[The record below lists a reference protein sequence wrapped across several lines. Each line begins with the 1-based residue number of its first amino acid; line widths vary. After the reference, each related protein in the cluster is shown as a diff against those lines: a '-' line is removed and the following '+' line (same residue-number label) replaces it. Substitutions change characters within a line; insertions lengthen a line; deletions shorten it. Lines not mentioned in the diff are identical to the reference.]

1 MSKFEESEQAYLVPE
16 DIRGFERLFPLL
28 RGLVAG
34 TDESYSFERLRLLLL
49 LARWSGTPPTIR
61 EMCRHLHL
69 PLARL
74 SSHVQRWRATHWL
87 TNEERSYQLS
97 THGRLLIFVL

>member
-16 DIRGFERLFPLL
+16 DVRGFERLFPLL

-34 TDESYSFERLRLLLL
+34 TDETYSFERLRLLLL
-49 LARWSGTPPTIR
+49 LARWSGAPPTIR

-69 PLARL
+69 PLERL
-74 SSHVQRWRATHWL
+74 SSHVQRLRATHWL

>member
-1 MSKFEESEQAYLVPE
+1 MSELEESEQAYLVSE

-49 LARWSGTPPTIR
+49 LARWSGAPPTIR
-61 EMCRHLHL
+61 EMRRYLHL
-69 PLARL
+69 PLERL
-74 SSHVQRWRATHWL
+74 SSHIQRLRATYWL
-87 TNEERSYQLS
+87 TNEEPSYQLS
-97 THGRLLIFVL
+97 TALVIQAT